1 MYLLTPEFGNGM
13 VLWCAGG
20 GGGRDVNAKL
30 NEVAC
35 AMENP
40 KGILLIFII

>member
-1 MYLLTPEFGNGM
+1 MEWFYD
-13 VLWCAGG
+13 VHG

-35 AMENP
+35 AMENT